1 MIKEDR
7 KIFNKRS
14 YQIEDKVFKSTLKI
28 FIETHHSIHSLN
40 ITQNKVNDDYISK
53 IQRSVYN
60 YSRRLDCIRLMMITL
75 ARFKDQFTT
84 TPGVSTV

>member
-7 KIFNKRS
+7 RIFNKRN

-40 ITQNKVNDDYISK
+40 ITQNKFNDDYIGK
-53 IQRSVYN
+53 I
-60 YSRRLDCIRLMMITL
+60 
-75 ARFKDQFTT
+75 
-84 TPGVSTV
+84 